1 MKSPIVY
8 ELPSVSDVA
17 DALLLKI
24 FEKVFVKLEKI
35 R

>member
-8 ELPSVSDVA
+8 ELPSVSDVV

>member
-8 ELPSVSDVA
+8 ELPSVPDVA

>member
-8 ELPSVSDVA
+8 ELPSVSDVGN
-17 DALLLKI
+17 ALLLKI